1 MYAIFDFYHRL
12 LSRLITTPSRV
23 QNSWTVMLSLYSRPF
38 VSIRGCYLRKSA
50 FICGCSLPCS
60 CPEYRMRNTI
70 WLLTLLGFVGC
81 APQEVTEQI
90 AVAGHR
96 SVTFKRIGNE
106 FVKAENDR
114 FAVVEAGLTTYRT
127 EGKNFVRWQF
137 TIRPR
142 PNTQLAVV
150 EVEDVSSRGRP
161 SLLIKDE
168 HPQIEELQ
176 WMGQSQLVR
185 ATPASVRWLFSPDET
200 TRVFRITV
208 TEPDGKRSS
217 VYQATRYNV
226 NAKKKFRIL
235 MGPELQRP
243 PER

>member
-1 MYAIFDFYHRL
+1 
-12 LSRLITTPSRV
+12 
-23 QNSWTVMLSLYSRPF
+23 
-38 VSIRGCYLRKSA
+38 
-50 FICGCSLPCS
+50 
-60 CPEYRMRNTI
+60 MRNTI
-70 WLLTLLGFVGC
+70 WLVILLGFVGC

-142 PNTQLAVV
+142 PDTQLAVV
-150 EVEDVSSRGRP
+150 EVEDVTSRRP
-161 SLLIKDE
+161 TLLIKDE

-176 WMGQSQLVR
+176 WMGQSQLIR
-185 ATPASVRWLFSPDET
+185 ATPASVPWLFRPDET

-217 VYQATRYNV
+217 VYQATRYNLS
-226 NAKKKFRIL
+226 AKKKFRIL
-235 MGPELQRP
+235 MGPELQKP
-243 PER
+243 PES

>member
-1 MYAIFDFYHRL
+1 
-12 LSRLITTPSRV
+12 
-23 QNSWTVMLSLYSRPF
+23 
-38 VSIRGCYLRKSA
+38 
-50 FICGCSLPCS
+50 
-60 CPEYRMRNTI
+60 MRNTI
-70 WLLTLLGFVGC
+70 WLVVLLGFVGC
-81 APQEVTEQI
+81 AHEEVTEQI
-90 AVAGHR
+90 PVAGR
-96 SVTFKRIGNE
+96 AVISFKRIGNE

-142 PNTQLAVV
+142 PDTQLAVV
-150 EVEDVSSRGRP
+150 QVEDVTGKRP

-176 WMGQSQLVR
+176 WTQQTPLIR
-185 ATPASVRWLFSPDET
+185 ATPTLVRWLFTPDDST
-200 TRVFRITV
+200 HVFRITV

-217 VYQATRYNV
+217 VYQATRYNAD
-226 NAKKKFRIL
+226 AKKKFRIM

-243 PER
+243 PEG